1 MVIALSSTVLFFA
14 VSLGADAP
22 IQKAKTDVAITP
34 DNLLANIEK
43 YEAKNKP
50 VLVRFRV
57 GSVGTQSILNAT
69 KGTTSQRIILHSGA
83 YNTGKHA
90 SLDVAILPE
99 AQAALRH
106 LGITDF
112 AKHFVGKE
120 IEIRGPLTR
129 IGTFL
134 YGSPAEWAYY
144 VDLKPLEQFRSVKQ
158 VE

>member
-1 MVIALSSTVLFFA
+1 MATALSSTVLFLA

-22 IQKAKTDVAITP
+22 LQKAATDLAIAP
-34 DNLLANIEK
+34 DKLLAKVEK
-43 YEAKNKP
+43 YQLKHES

-57 GSVGTQSILNAT
+57 GSVGTEPMLDVASA
-69 KGTTSQRIILHSGA
+69 TTSQRIILRTGT
-83 YNTGKHA
+83 YNAGKHA
-90 SLDVAILPE
+90 SFDVAILPE
-99 AQAALRH
+99 AQAALRR

-112 AKHFVGKE
+112 ARHFTGKE
-120 IEIRGPLTR
+120 VEIRGPLTS

-144 VDLKPLEQFRSVKQ
+144 VNVKSLEQFRSVKQ